1 MKPDQKRDAYP
12 TDEVKRRWATSLP
25 LQKEPLT
32 PTAKAPL
39 TPTLTAPLIPM
50 PKAPAATGLS
60 RPTIYRAA
68 ARGELDIRK
77 IGRSSYLTR
86 ESVIRFIAGL
96 PKAKIGQGGTP

>member
-12 TDEVKRRWATSLP
+12 TDEVKRRWGTSLP
-25 LQKEPLT
+25 PQKEPLI
-32 PTAKAPL
+32 PASREQL
-39 TPTLTAPLIPM
+39 IPTLTAPLIPM

>member
-32 PTAKAPL
+32 PTLA
-39 TPTLTAPLIPM
+39 APLIPM